1 MKLRT
6 RMLLLAIIPFYGSAV
21 MAFSTKG
28 DTSKS
33 TKLTKAAEVTQL
45 PIVGKNNFYS
55 KSLYNKRISNTH
67 LFSI

>member
-1 MKLRT
+1 
-6 RMLLLAIIPFYGSAV
+6 MLLFAIIPFYGSAV

-45 PIVGKNNFYS
+45 PIVGKNN
-55 KSLYNKRISNTH
+55 
-67 LFSI
+67 